1 MTSDRLQFLND
12 YCVDGPGGPFDPD
25 VPLAPDGNCQVRPL
39 AEREVIV
46 NTQIDQSKSYTAWL
60 PSLNVVYEVVPDVV
74 VRGAVAKV
82 IARPSFTA
90 LGAPRSLTLHLAAYA
105 LHLPPFAAYQ

>member
-46 NTQIDQSKSYTAWL
+46 NTQIDQSKSYTDWL
-60 PSLNVVYEVVPDVV
+60 PSLNVVSEVVPGVV

-82 IARPSFTA
+82 ISRPSFHDMGSERWLTILSAACAFA
-90 LGAPRSLTLHLAAYA
+90 LG
-105 LHLPPFAAYQ
+105 QVG